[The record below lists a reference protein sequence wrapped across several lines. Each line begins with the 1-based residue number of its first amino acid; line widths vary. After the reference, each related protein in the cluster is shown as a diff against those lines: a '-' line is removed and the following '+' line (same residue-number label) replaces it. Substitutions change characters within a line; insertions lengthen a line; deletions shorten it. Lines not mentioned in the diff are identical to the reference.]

1 MKLPRLRTHVQQKKQ
16 KLINMDQRI
25 LNIIPE
31 NTFGFEGYEVLSENI
46 TYIFEVPEKHHHVV
60 YEIDD
65 FVSQLN
71 IEYLYRS
78 KLRECHATD
87 KVHIAAGCNS
97 TGAPRGYILNVN
109 SAAAIKLEKELIIFS
124 LLRDTV
130 WTVTKIDNIRIE
142 LDKQQAQ
149 EEIFNSLFTIE

>member
-1 MKLPRLRTHVQQKKQ
+1 MKLQQKKLHVQKQ
-16 KLINMDQRI
+16 KLRLIKMDQRI

-31 NTFGFEGYEVLSENI
+31 NTFGFEGYEVLSKNI

-60 YEIDD
+60 YEIND
-65 FVSQLN
+65 FVNQLD
-71 IEYLYRS
+71 IECLYGS
-78 KLRECHATD
+78 KLRECHSTD
-87 KVHIAAGCNS
+87 KVHIATGCNS
-97 TGAPRGYILNVN
+97 TGAPRGYVLNVS
-109 SAAAIKLEKELIIFS
+109 SADAIKLEKELIIFS